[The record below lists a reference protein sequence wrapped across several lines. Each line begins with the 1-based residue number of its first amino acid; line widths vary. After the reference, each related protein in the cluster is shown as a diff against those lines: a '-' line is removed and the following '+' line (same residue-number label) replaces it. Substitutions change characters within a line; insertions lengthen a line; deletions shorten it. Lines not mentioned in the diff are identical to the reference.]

1 MNLFSEISARGYLDS
16 TTHPEL
22 VSILNE
28 KKICFYVGFDP
39 SSDSF
44 HLGQLAV
51 FRLMALLQKA
61 GHSPIAVIGGSTGSI
76 GDPSGKDKE
85 RKLLST
91 EELEFN
97 ISKTKPQFEIFLDFH
112 SKNKAQIVNNF
123 DWMKDFSYL
132 NFLRDYGKF
141 FSVSNMVAKESI
153 KRRLAG
159 EGITYTEF
167 SYMLLQAYDFY
178 FLFKNYG
185 CSLQLGGSDQ
195 WGNIVAGIDLI
206 RRILSKQAYGMT
218 MPLLVKSDGSK
229 FGKSEQGAL
238 WLDSQKTSP
247 FQMYQYLIRSE
258 DKDVIQLLKLLSDTP
273 LKEIHSLEK
282 SHKEN
287 LHLREAQQI
296 LAENVV
302 LALHGKEELEKVKKA
317 SEVFYGKSV
326 TGLSDKIVSEIF
338 EDVPSFEVSLDKL
351 KLGWDIVEALVE
363 IQAVASKGKARQLLA
378 AGGIYLNNKRIDT
391 VEKKISIE
399 DKISESFIFV
409 RKGKK
414 DYYLIKIVQ

>member
-1 MNLFSEISARGYLDS
+1 M
-16 TTHPEL
+16 
-22 VSILNE
+22 
-28 KKICFYVGFDP
+28 
-39 SSDSF
+39 
-44 HLGQLAV
+44 
-51 FRLMALLQKA
+51 
-61 GHSPIAVIGGSTGSI
+61 IGGSTGSI

>member
-1 MNLFSEISARGYLDS
+1 MSIFSEIKSRGFLD
-16 TTHPEL
+16 TLTHPEIEL
-22 VSILNE
+22 ILNQ
-28 KKICFYVGFDP
+28 KKVCFYVGFDP

-44 HLGQLAV
+44 HLGQLA
-51 FRLMALLQKA
+51 
-61 GHSPIAVIGGSTGSI
+61 TGCI

-132 NFLRDYGKF
+132 NFLRDYGKC

-153 KRRLAG
+153 KKRLAG

-258 DKDVIQLLKLLSDTP
+258 DKDAIQLLKLLSDYP
-273 LKEIHSLEK
+273 LKEIENLEK
-282 SHKEN
+282 SHTKSP
-287 LHLREAQQI
+287 HLREAQQM

-302 LALHGKEELEKVKKA
+302 LALHGRGELNKVKKA
-317 SEVFYGKSV
+317 SRVLYGELV
-326 TGLSDKIVSEIF
+326 EGLNDKIVSEIF
-338 EDVPSFEVSLDKL
+338 ADVPSFEVSLAKL

-363 IQAVASKGKARQLLA
+363 TQVVESKGKARQLVES
-378 AGGIYLNNKRIDT
+378 GGIYLNNKRVETI
-391 VEKKISIE
+391 EKKISA
-399 DKISESFIFV
+399 DDNISKSFILI

-414 DYYLIKIVQ
+414 DYHLIKVAE

>member
-1 MNLFSEISARGYLDS
+1 MSIFSEIKSRGFLD
-16 TTHPEL
+16 TLTHPEIEL
-22 VSILNE
+22 ILNQ
-28 KKICFYVGFDP
+28 KKVCFYVGFDP

-61 GHSPIAVIGGSTGSI
+61 GHSPIAVIGGSTGCI

-132 NFLRDYGKF
+132 NFLRDYGKC

-153 KRRLAG
+153 KKRLAG

-258 DKDVIQLLKLLSDTP
+258 DKDAIQLLKLLSDYP
-273 LKEIHSLEK
+273 LKEIENLEK
-282 SHKEN
+282 SHTKSP
-287 LHLREAQQI
+287 HLREAQQM

-302 LALHGKEELEKVKKA
+302 LALHGRGELNKVKKA
-317 SEVFYGKSV
+317 SRVLYGELV
-326 TGLSDKIVSEIF
+326 EGLNDKIVSEIF
-338 EDVPSFEVSLDKL
+338 ADVPSFEVSLAKL

-363 IQAVASKGKARQLLA
+363 TQVVESKGKARQLVES
-378 AGGIYLNNKRIDT
+378 GGIYLNNKRVETI
-391 VEKKISIE
+391 EKKISA
-399 DKISESFIFV
+399 DDNISKSFILI

-414 DYYLIKIVQ
+414 DYHLIKVAE

>member
-22 VSILNE
+22 VPILNE

-85 RKLLST
+85 RKLLNT

-218 MPLLVKSDGSK
+218 MLLFKCISI
-229 FGKSEQGAL
+229 FR
-238 WLDSQKTSP
+238 
-247 FQMYQYLIRSE
+247 I
-258 DKDVIQLLKLLSDTP
+258 KLL
-273 LKEIHSLEK
+273 
-282 SHKEN
+282 
-287 LHLREAQQI
+287 
-296 LAENVV
+296 
-302 LALHGKEELEKVKKA
+302 
-317 SEVFYGKSV
+317 
-326 TGLSDKIVSEIF
+326 
-338 EDVPSFEVSLDKL
+338 
-351 KLGWDIVEALVE
+351 
-363 IQAVASKGKARQLLA
+363 
-378 AGGIYLNNKRIDT
+378 
-391 VEKKISIE
+391 
-399 DKISESFIFV
+399 
-409 RKGKK
+409 
-414 DYYLIKIVQ
+414 

>member
-1 MNLFSEISARGYLDS
+1 MQCQ
-16 TTHPEL
+16 
-22 VSILNE
+22 SILDLILNL
-28 KKICFYVGFDP
+28 D
-39 SSDSF
+39 
-44 HLGQLAV
+44 L
-51 FRLMALLQKA
+51 
-61 GHSPIAVIGGSTGSI
+61 TGSI

-85 RKLLST
+85 RKLLNT
-91 EELEFN
+91 EELEFQYFQN
-97 ISKTKPQFEIFLDFH
+97 QTQFEIFLDFH

-141 FSVSNMVAKESI
+141 FSVSNMLAKESI

-178 FLFKNYG
+178 YLFKNYG

-238 WLDSQKTSP
+238 WLNSQKTSP

-302 LALHGKEELEKVKKA
+302 LALHGKGELNKVKKA
-317 SEVFYGKSV
+317 SRVLYGELV
-326 TGLSDKIVSEIF
+326 EGLNDKIVSEIF
-338 EDVPSFEVSLDKL
+338 VDVPSFEVSLDKL

-363 IQAVASKGKARQLLA
+363 TQVVESKGKARQLVES
-378 AGGIYLNNKRIDT
+378 GGIYLNNKR
-391 VEKKISIE
+391 VETLDKKISM
-399 DKISESFIFV
+399 DDNISKSFILI

-414 DYYLIKIVQ
+414 NYHLIKVKE

>member
-1 MNLFSEISARGYLDS
+1 
-16 TTHPEL
+16 
-22 VSILNE
+22 
-28 KKICFYVGFDP
+28 
-39 SSDSF
+39 
-44 HLGQLAV
+44 
-51 FRLMALLQKA
+51 
-61 GHSPIAVIGGSTGSI
+61 
-76 GDPSGKDKE
+76 
-85 RKLLST
+85 
-91 EELEFN
+91 
-97 ISKTKPQFEIFLDFH
+97 
-112 SKNKAQIVNNF
+112 
-123 DWMKDFSYL
+123 MKDFSYL

-141 FSVSNMVAKESI
+141 FSVSNMLAKESI

-399 DKISESFIFV
+399 DKISKSFIFV

>member
-1 MNLFSEISARGYLDS
+1 ML
-16 TTHPEL
+16 L
-22 VSILNE
+22 VS
-28 KKICFYVGFDP
+28 
-39 SSDSF
+39 
-44 HLGQLAV
+44 
-51 FRLMALLQKA
+51 
-61 GHSPIAVIGGSTGSI
+61 
-76 GDPSGKDKE
+76 GDFPY
-85 RKLLST
+85 
-91 EELEFN
+91 
-97 ISKTKPQFEIFLDFH
+97 EIF
-112 SKNKAQIVNNF
+112 
-123 DWMKDFSYL
+123 
-132 NFLRDYGKF
+132 
-141 FSVSNMVAKESI
+141 
-153 KRRLAG
+153 
-159 EGITYTEF
+159 
-167 SYMLLQAYDFY
+167 
-178 FLFKNYG
+178 
-185 CSLQLGGSDQ
+185 
-195 WGNIVAGIDLI
+195 
-206 RRILSKQAYGMT
+206 
-218 MPLLVKSDGSK
+218 
-229 FGKSEQGAL
+229 
-238 WLDSQKTSP
+238 
-247 FQMYQYLIRSE
+247 
-258 DKDVIQLLKLLSDTP
+258 

-338 EDVPSFEVSLDKL
+338 EDVTSFEVSLDKL